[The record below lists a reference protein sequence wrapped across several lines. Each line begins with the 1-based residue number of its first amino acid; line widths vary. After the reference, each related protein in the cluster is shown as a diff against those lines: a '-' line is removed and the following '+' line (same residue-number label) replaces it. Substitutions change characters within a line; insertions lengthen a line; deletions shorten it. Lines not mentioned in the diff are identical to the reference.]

1 MLFASGASSTQELR
15 GQCWSTFTAESRSHA
30 NKAEIPLTFTS
41 KLSTLQSY
49 KPSAAIQPRGRD
61 GKSTAV
67 STPNCLPLHTSSI
80 AETCFHPLHG
90 GCLWAVPHSQHTSS
104 KVARLHSQRRR
115 TSWLLV
121 PWLSSSDSNTAEG
134 AVPLPGAHSW
144 PKYITSFNKT
154 GGRVVRSMFQV
165 QELQTHSSLLT
176 HPAASCPLS
185 ASFIA
190 SMINVMHL
198 GAKPESSQLP

>member
-90 GCLWAVPHSQHTSS
+90 GCLGQCHTLSTQAARWQGCTVRGGGHHGSWSHGWAPLIQTQQKVRCHSQEHI
-104 KVARLHSQRRR
+104 
-115 TSWLLV
+115 
-121 PWLSSSDSNTAEG
+121 
-134 AVPLPGAHSW
+134 PGQNISPAST
-144 PKYITSFNKT
+144 K
-154 GGRVVRSMFQV
+154 
-165 QELQTHSSLLT
+165 QE
-176 HPAASCPLS
+176 
-185 ASFIA
+185 
-190 SMINVMHL
+190 V
-198 GAKPESSQLP
+198 G